1 VEWALGW
8 EPVLELLAVVALQ
21 PESVEDVVALQPE
34 LVEDVAGLE
43 PGLEERKGWL
53 AFAILFGKAVEI
65 NQGCDRQE
73 GGMGSGDVSKPM

>member
-1 VEWALGW
+1 V

-21 PESVEDVVALQPE
+21 TESVEDVVA
-34 LVEDVAGLE
+34 LE

-53 AFAILFGKAVEI
+53 AFAILFGKAVET

-73 GGMGSGDVSKPM
+73 GGMGSGDVSKPIWGSRCD

>member
-1 VEWALGW
+1 MEWALGW
-8 EPVLELLAVVALQ
+8 EPVLVLLAVRALQ
-21 PESVEDVVALQPE
+21 PELVEDVVALQPE